1 MNSTQLSC
9 FLAVA
14 ETLSFAK
21 AAERLNIT
29 QPAVTQQIR
38 SLEDEL
44 NVRLFNRTTRSV
56 SLTHAGIIFIRDA
69 RIILDVFERARQRF
83 SEPAPD
89 IRLPFVLGL
98 RSRHETE
105 LITEALSRL
114 REQYPNIY
122 PIFEVIHF
130 KHIQRRILEDDIDAI
145 ISFLDEDVKKP
156 ASYTELTKIS
166 IKALVPPS
174 DPLSEKE
181 VLTIEDL
188 GARRLILTDPRD
200 CSESYAMLQRRF
212 WSDRL
217 SSDIYLTN
225 SMDGA
230 ATLAKAGFGIAVMAD
245 ICVNKDPGLRYIP
258 ITDTPELSY
267 GIYYRKPV
275 ARPEL
280 KSFIRIAVESIRSS
294 DKNCPS

>member
-21 AAERLNIT
+21 AAKRLNIT

-130 KHIQRRILEDDIDAI
+130 KHIQKRLLEDDIDAI
-145 ISFLDEDVKKP
+145 ISFLDEDIKKP
-156 ASYTELTKIS
+156 VSYTEFAKIS
-166 IKALVPPS
+166 IKALIPLS
-174 DPLSEKE
+174 DPLSKKE
-181 VLTIEDL
+181 LITLDDL
-188 GARRLILTDPRD
+188 KSRRLILTDPRD
-200 CSESYAMLQRRF
+200 CSESYSMLQRRF

-258 ITDTPELSY
+258 INDTPELSY

-275 ARPEL
+275 SRPEL
-280 KSFIRIAVESIRSS
+280 KSFIRIAVESLRAPDI
-294 DKNCPS
+294 NCPS

>member
-130 KHIQRRILEDDIDAI
+130 KHIQRRIMEDDIDAI
-145 ISFLDEDVKKP
+145 ISFLDEDIKKP
-156 ASYTELTKIS
+156 VSYTEFAKIS
-166 IKALVPPS
+166 IKALMPLS
-174 DPLSEKE
+174 DPLSKRE
-181 VLTIEDL
+181 LITLDDL
-188 GARRLILTDPRD
+188 KSRKLILTDPRD

-212 WSDRL
+212 WEDRL

-225 SMDGA
+225 SIDGA
-230 ATLAKAGFGIAVMAD
+230 AALTRAGFGIAVMAD
-245 ICVNKDPGLRYIP
+245 IYGEQNSGLSCIP
-258 ITDTPELSY
+258 IEGTPELSY

-275 ARPEL
+275 SRPEL
-280 KSFIRIAVESIRSS
+280 KSFIRIAVESLRAP
-294 DKNCPS
+294 DKSCPS

>member
-21 AAERLNIT
+21 AAENLNIT

-56 SLTHAGIIFIRDA
+56 SLTHAGVIFIKDA

-83 SEPAPD
+83 SEPVPD
-89 IRLPFVLGL
+89 MRIPFVLGF

-105 LITEALSRL
+105 LITGALSRL

-122 PIFEVIHF
+122 PLFETIHF
-130 KHIQRRILEDDIDAI
+130 KQIQRRIMEDDIDAI
-145 ISFLDEDVKKP
+145 ISFLDEDIKKP
-156 ASYTELTKIS
+156 VSYTEFAKIS
-166 IKALVPPS
+166 IKALIPLS
-174 DPLSEKE
+174 DPLSKKE
-181 VLTIEDL
+181 LITLDDL
-188 GARRLILTDPRD
+188 KSRRLILTDPRD

-230 ATLAKAGFGIAVMAD
+230 AALTGAGFGIAVMAD
-245 ICVNKDPGLRYIP
+245 IYGEHNRGLSCIP
-258 ITDTPELSY
+258 IEGTPKLSY

-275 ARPEL
+275 SRPEL
-280 KSFIRIAVESIRSS
+280 KSFIRIAVESLRAPYKSF
-294 DKNCPS
+294 PS

>member
-21 AAERLNIT
+21 AAENLNIT

-56 SLTHAGIIFIRDA
+56 SLTHAGIIFIKDA

-83 SEPAPD
+83 SEPVPD
-89 IRLPFVLGL
+89 IRISFVLGF
-98 RSRHETE
+98 RSRHEAE
-105 LITEALSRL
+105 LITGALSRL

-122 PIFEVIHF
+122 PIFETIHF

-145 ISFLDEDVKKP
+145 ISFLDEDVRKP
-156 ASYTELTKIS
+156 AYYTELAKIS
-166 IKALVPPS
+166 IKALVPAS
-174 DPLSEKE
+174 DPLSEKK
-181 VLTIEDL
+181 LITIEDL
-188 GARRLILTDPRD
+188 RSRKLILTDPRD

-212 WSDRL
+212 WEDRL

-225 SMDGA
+225 SSDGA
-230 ATLAKAGFGIAVMAD
+230 AALTRAGFGIAVTAD
-245 ICVNKDPGLRYIP
+245 IYGERDKELNCIP
-258 ITDTPELSY
+258 IAETPELSY
-267 GIYYRKPV
+267 GIYYIKPV
-275 ARPEL
+275 SRPEL
-280 KSFIRIAVESIRSS
+280 KSFIRIAVESLRSP